1 MVDRQARE
9 PSISDSDLMALTAA
23 GDRGAFEQLIRRH
36 APAVLRLGRAVTGD
50 AAAAEDALQQT
61 FLAVYQHASTFRG
74 DSSVRAWMLT
84 IARNAAYRMRAK
96 ASRED
101 LAEEPWI
108 QLGVEAGWGSEDPE
122 TLAMAAEQ
130 RDTLRTAMSTL
141 SAQDREVLFLRD
153 IEGLAAPEAA
163 ALTGIGQRA
172 LKSRLHRA
180 RLRLA
185 AALRRAAQ
193 TSATL
198 EQGELP

>member
-1 MVDRQARE
+1 MVDQQARD

-23 GDRGAFEQLIRRH
+23 GDRRAIEQLMYRH
-36 APAVLRLGRAVTGD
+36 APAVLRLARAVTGD
-50 AAAAEDALQQT
+50 AAAAEDTLQQT
-61 FLAVYQHASTFRG
+61 FLAVYQHASAFRG
-74 DSSVRAWMLT
+74 DSSARAWMLT
-84 IARNAAYRMRAK
+84 IARNTAYRMRAK
-96 ASRED
+96 ARRQSV
-101 LAEEPWI
+101 AEEPWI

-122 TLAMAAEQ
+122 ALAMAAE
-130 RDTLRTAMSTL
+130 RKDTLRSAMSTL
-141 SAQDREVLFLRD
+141 SAQDLEVLLLRD
-153 IEGLAAPEAA
+153 IEGLAGSEAA
-163 ALTGIGQRA
+163 ALMGIGERA